1 MPKNPHAVALG
12 RLGGQKG
19 GKARARVLSPER
31 RREIAQ
37 KAIRTRWAS
46 SLRIW
51 PATSRAKRCTK
62 ARSISESVGADPSDV
77 EHILFNLSIPPLE
90 RLARSLQRGSLKN
103 LAIHQS

>member
-19 GKARARVLSPER
+19 GKARAAVLSPER

-37 KAIRTRWAS
+37 KAIRVRWDS

-51 PATSRAKRCTK
+51 TATSRAKRCEE
-62 ARSISESVGADPSDV
+62 ARRIGECVGADPGDV
-77 EHILFNLSIPPLE
+77 EHVLFNLSIPPLD
-90 RLARSLQRGSLKN
+90 RLARSLQRGCLKN
-103 LAIHQS
+103 LTIH